1 MTNKK
6 TTHAWMVRSGNDN
19 QLVDQVESK
28 GAVAIGWSEMG
39 DLSSLKGRNDFKG
52 RYQAAYPEHSTNRVA
67 VNAGQIYRF
76 CCEIKPGDY
85 VLTYDKAAR
94 ELLVGIAEGGYEYL
108 PELFSSE
115 YPHVHRVQWIKRTSR
130 DAYTIAARNSMG
142 SVLTV
147 FQIDDYIGEI
157 YSLTTTTSPAAE
169 VEQIAVAAETP
180 PFYEETK
187 ARADELI
194 ADMVSQLDPYDF
206 QDLVAG
212 VLRAMGFRAVS
223 SKPGRDQ
230 GIDIVAHPDYL
241 GFERPRIKVQ
251 VKHRESAAGGPDMR
265 SFCGTLRTGE
275 SGLFVSTGG
284 FTRDAQ
290 IESERAREPVTCL
303 DRDGFIQ
310 LMLEHYEALE
320 PEFKAKIPLRRMW
333 VPAQ

>member
-1 MTNKK
+1 MSQPK
-6 TTHAWMVRSGNDN
+6 HAWMVRSGNDN

-28 GAVAIGWSEMG
+28 SAVAIGWAAMG
-39 DLSSLKGRNDFKG
+39 DLSDLKSREDFKA
-52 RYQAAYPEHSTNRVA
+52 RYQNAYPEHSSTRVA

-76 CCEIKPGDY
+76 CREIKPGDY
-85 VLTYDKAAR
+85 ILTYDKAAR
-94 ELLVGIAEGGYEYL
+94 ELLVGIVEGSYAHL
-108 PELFSSE
+108 PELFSPE
-115 YPHVHRVQWIKRTSR
+115 YPNVHRVQWMKRTSR

-157 YSLTTTTSPAAE
+157 YTLVTDTTPVAQT
-169 VEQIAVAAETP
+169 EQIVEATETP

-187 ARADELI
+187 AKADELI
-194 ADMVSQLDPYDF
+194 ADLVSQLDPYDF
-206 QDLVAG
+206 QDLVAA

-251 VKHRESAAGGPDMR
+251 VKHRDSAAGGPEMR
-265 SFCGTLRTGE
+265 SFFGTLRAGE
-275 SGLFVSTGG
+275 NGLFVSTGG

-290 IESERAREPVTCL
+290 IEAERAREPVTCL
-303 DRDGFIQ
+303 DRDGFIR

-320 PEFKAKIPLRRMW
+320 PEFKAQIPLRRMW